1 MVEARELGAFY
12 QGTGLS
18 GRVGFGG
25 HPAVLLVDVQVQ
37 WNDPNRRLGAD
48 MGAAVEAI
56 GTLVDA
62 AREHR
67 VALVYV
73 WSAWSSD
80 GSDAGRWVSKIPAL
94 TDVTVESGGSEIHPR
109 VAPQAGDRLVLKKG
123 PSGFFNTPLD
133 DVLRQLEV
141 DTVLLA
147 GATTSGCIRATAI
160 DCLQYGYRT
169 IVACEAVGDRAEG
182 PHEANLLDIDAKYAD
197 VLPLE
202 EVLAYLRRLPSTVEQ
217 RRATAEPPR
226 KIPPGQASVF
236 AEPATARDSL
246 TS

>member
-1 MVEARELGAFY
+1 
-12 QGTGLS
+12 
-18 GRVGFGG
+18 
-25 HPAVLLVDVQVQ
+25 VQVQ

-48 MGAAVEAI
+48 MGPAVEAI

-67 VALVYV
+67 IPLVYV
-73 WSAWSSD
+73 WSAWSAD
-80 GSDAGRWVSKIPAL
+80 GSDAGRWLSKIPAL
-94 TDVTVESGGSEIHPR
+94 TDVTLESDGSEIHPR
-109 VAPQAGDRLVLKKG
+109 VAPQAGDHLVLKKG

-133 DVLRQLEV
+133 DVLRELQV

-169 IVACEAVGDRAEG
+169 IVASETVGDRAEG
-182 PHEANLLDIDAKYAD
+182 AHKANLVDIHAKYAD
-197 VLPLE
+197 VVPLK
-202 EVLAYLRRLPSTVEQ
+202 EVLTYLRRLPPTVEQ

-226 KIPPGQASVF
+226 KPLQANRQFSVNR
-236 AEPATARDSL
+236 PWLVTALLRSCVL
-246 TS
+246 